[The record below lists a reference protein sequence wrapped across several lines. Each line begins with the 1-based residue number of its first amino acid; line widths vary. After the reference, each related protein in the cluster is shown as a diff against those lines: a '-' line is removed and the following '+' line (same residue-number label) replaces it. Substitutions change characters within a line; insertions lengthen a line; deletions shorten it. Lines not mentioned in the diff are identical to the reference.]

1 MLKNKRTNII
11 CLIIIALT
19 IIIAAAFIIAAQ
31 QGWIGEDSTIG
42 YEDKLFDTS
51 VVHTIDIIMEDWEG
65 FLATCTD
72 EEYVDCTVVID
83 GESYHNVAIRAKGN
97 TSLTSVASYG
107 NNRYSFKI
115 EFDHYSSGN
124 TYHGLDKLSLNNL
137 ISDNTYMKDYLCYQ
151 MMNYIGIASPLSSF
165 VYITVNGEDWGLY
178 LAVEGVE
185 ESFLQ
190 RNYGNDYGE
199 LYKPDSMNFGGGR
212 GNGEQFDIND
222 FFTDSADLESMLSQL
237 PDDFAASSFAPPDN
251 GDSSTFT
258 PPGGSDTSN
267 SSSSPDGSDASTSF
281 TPDSSNDSTSFA
293 PPDAAGQSTP
303 GDGSTNSATPSGPS
317 SSQSAEGGG
326 LGAGFGNWGG
336 GGFGSMG
343 SEDVKLQYID
353 DDPDSYANIFDNAK
367 TDITTAD
374 KTRLIESL
382 RKLSAGEDIEQIVDI
397 EAVIKYFVVHTFV
410 CNDDSYTGSM
420 VHNYYLYEENG
431 QLSMIP
437 WDYNLAFGGMG
448 TMGGI
453 SGTDNATAEVNSPID
468 SPVSNGDI
476 ESRPMIAWIF
486 DSEEYTELYHQY
498 YQQFISDYFDSG
510 YFSEM
515 LNNTLELISPYVA
528 QDPTAFCS
536 YDEFVTAVDTLK
548 EFCLLRAESVSQQ
561 LAGTIPS
568 TEEGQQADNS
578 SLIDASH
585 LSLSAMGEF
594 SNGGKAGE
602 DMTPPG
608 GDSVMPDE
616 LNSGNA
622 SSATHSAPPG
632 NSSEQTTA
640 SDAAQTATD
649 TGETEGL
656 TDDTINSAT
665 APQQSQHPQRTSETA
680 NNTAG
685 TGANIFTSAWFWLA
699 ISILVLII
707 GLIVAI
713 RFKR

>member
-1 MLKNKRTNII
+1 MLKNKRTTII

-19 IIIAAAFIIAAQ
+19 IIIAATFIIAAQ

-51 VVHTIDIIMEDWEG
+51 VVHTIDIIMEGWEG

-137 ISDNTYMKDYLCYQ
+137 IADNTYMKDYLCYQ

-185 ESFLQ
+185 EAFLQ

-199 LYKPDSMNFGGGR
+199 LYKPDSMDFGGGR
-212 GNGEQFDIND
+212 GNGGQFDIND
-222 FFTDSADLESMLSQL
+222 FFTDSAELESMLSQL
-237 PDDFAASSFAPPDN
+237 PDDFASSLFAPLDN
-251 GDSSTFT
+251 WDSSTFT
-258 PPGGSDTSN
+258 PPDGSDASN
-267 SSSSPDGSDASTSF
+267 SFSSPDGSD
-281 TPDSSNDSTSFA
+281 DSTSFA
-293 PPDAAGQSTP
+293 PRDAASQSP
-303 GDGSTNSATPSGPS
+303 PSDGYTNIATPSGPS
-317 SSQSAEGGG
+317 SSQSTEDGG
-326 LGAGFGNWGG
+326 LMAGFGNWGG

-382 RKLSAGEDIEQIVDI
+382 WKLSAGEDIEQIVDI

-448 TMGGI
+448 TMGGMR
-453 SGTDNATAEVNSPID
+453 GTDSATTEVNSPID

-486 DSEEYTELYHQY
+486 DSEEYNELYHQY
-498 YQQFISDYFDSG
+498 YRQFISDYFDSG

-515 LNNTLELISPYVA
+515 INITLELISPYVA

-536 YDEFVTAVDTLK
+536 YDEFVTAVNTLK

-561 LAGTIPS
+561 LAGIIPS
-568 TEEGQQADNS
+568 TKEGQQVDNS
-578 SLIDASH
+578 SLIDASY
-585 LSLSAMGEF
+585 LSLSAMGQF

-602 DMTPPG
+602 NMTYPG
-608 GDSVMPDE
+608 DGFMPDE
-616 LNSGNA
+616 LNSGND
-622 SSATHSAPPG
+622 SSATPPG
-632 NSSEQTTA
+632 NFSEQTTA
-640 SDAAQTATD
+640 SDTAQIAPYTE
-649 TGETEGL
+649 ETEGL
-656 TDDTINSAT
+656 TDDTVNSTT
-665 APQQSQHPQRTSETA
+665 APQQSQYPQRTSAPA

>member
-1 MLKNKRTNII
+1 
-11 CLIIIALT
+11 
-19 IIIAAAFIIAAQ
+19 
-31 QGWIGEDSTIG
+31 
-42 YEDKLFDTS
+42 
-51 VVHTIDIIMEDWEG
+51 
-65 FLATCTD
+65 
-72 EEYVDCTVVID
+72 
-83 GESYHNVAIRAKGN
+83 
-97 TSLTSVASYG
+97 
-107 NNRYSFKI
+107 
-115 EFDHYSSGN
+115 
-124 TYHGLDKLSLNNL
+124 
-137 ISDNTYMKDYLCYQ
+137 
-151 MMNYIGIASPLSSF
+151 
-165 VYITVNGEDWGLY
+165 
-178 LAVEGVE
+178 
-185 ESFLQ
+185 
-190 RNYGNDYGE
+190 
-199 LYKPDSMNFGGGR
+199 
-212 GNGEQFDIND
+212 
-222 FFTDSADLESMLSQL
+222 
-237 PDDFAASSFAPPDN
+237 
-251 GDSSTFT
+251 
-258 PPGGSDTSN
+258 
-267 SSSSPDGSDASTSF
+267 
-281 TPDSSNDSTSFA
+281 
-293 PPDAAGQSTP
+293 GQSLL
-303 GDGSTNSATPSGPS
+303 DDSSTNSATPSEPS
-317 SSQSAEGGG
+317 SSQSAEEGG
-326 LGAGFGNWGG
+326 LGAGFGSWGG

-420 VHNYYLYEENG
+420 VHNYYLYEENR

-448 TMGGI
+448 TMGGM
-453 SGTDNATAEVNSPID
+453 SGTDNATTEVNSPID

-515 LNNTLELISPYVA
+515 LNSTLELISTYVA

-602 DMTPPG
+602 NMTPPG
-608 GDSVMPDE
+608 DGFMPDE
-616 LNSGNA
+616 LNSGNDS
-622 SSATHSAPPG
+622 SSAPAAPPG
-632 NSSEQTTA
+632 NFSEQTTA

-649 TGETEGL
+649 TEATEGL
-656 TDDTINSAT
+656 RDDTANSST
-665 APQQSQHPQRTSETA
+665 APQQSKHPQRTSASPA

-685 TGANIFTSAWFWLA
+685 TGASIFTGAWFWLA

-707 GLIVAI
+707 GLIIAI

>member
-1 MLKNKRTNII
+1 MLKNKRTTII

-19 IIIAAAFIIAAQ
+19 IIIAATFIIAAQ

-137 ISDNTYMKDYLCYQ
+137 IADNTYMKDYLCYQ

-185 ESFLQ
+185 EAFLQ

-199 LYKPDSMNFGGGR
+199 LYKPDSMDFGGGR
-212 GNGEQFDIND
+212 GNGGQFDIND
-222 FFTDSADLESMLSQL
+222 FFTDSAELESMLSQL
-237 PDDFAASSFAPPDN
+237 PDDFA
-251 GDSSTFT
+251 SSTFT
-258 PPGGSDTSN
+258 PPDGSDASN
-267 SSSSPDGSDASTSF
+267 PFSSPDGSD
-281 TPDSSNDSTSFA
+281 DSTSFA
-293 PPDAAGQSTP
+293 PRDAASQSP
-303 GDGSTNSATPSGPS
+303 PSDGSTNSATPSEPS
-317 SSQSAEGGG
+317 SSQSAEEGG
-326 LGAGFGNWGG
+326 LGAGFGSWGG

-448 TMGGI
+448 TMGGMR
-453 SGTDNATAEVNSPID
+453 GTDSATTEVNSPID

-486 DSEEYTELYHQY
+486 YSEEYNELYHQY
-498 YQQFISDYFDSG
+498 YRQFISDYFDSG

-515 LNNTLELISPYVA
+515 INITLELISPYVA

-536 YDEFVTAVDTLK
+536 YDEFVTAVNTLK

-561 LAGTIPS
+561 LAGIIPS
-568 TEEGQQADNS
+568 TKEGQQVDNS
-578 SLIDASH
+578 SLIDASY
-585 LSLSAMGEF
+585 LSLSAMGQF

-602 DMTPPG
+602 NMTYPG
-608 GDSVMPDE
+608 DGFMPDE
-616 LNSGNA
+616 LNSGND
-622 SSATHSAPPG
+622 SSATPPG
-632 NSSEQTTA
+632 NFSEQTTA
-640 SDAAQTATD
+640 SDTAQIAPYTE
-649 TGETEGL
+649 ETEGL
-656 TDDTINSAT
+656 TDDTVTT
-665 APQQSQHPQRTSETA
+665 APQQSQYPQRTSAPA

-685 TGANIFTSAWFWLA
+685 TGASIFTSAWFWLA